1 MSDSHELPDR
11 VDPRR
16 LAATGGTVTG
26 EVPVAELT
34 RLADRLAES
43 DESSAGRATLYLS
56 FDEDAQ
62 RRIRITG
69 RVEARLALQCQRC
82 LQPFEWTADQALNL
96 IAVADEDA
104 AAGVPRDREPVIVPP
119 QGLDPATLVEDEL
132 ILALPLAARCE
143 QPECMDA
150 SEDTETERRR
160 DNPFAALA
168 NLDLE

>member
-1 MSDSHELPDR
+1 MSDSHELPER
-11 VDPRR
+11 ADPRR

-26 EVPVAELT
+26 DVPIAELT
-34 RLADRLAES
+34 RLADRLTVEYGS
-43 DESSAGRATLYLS
+43 NAGRAALRLR

-62 RRIRITG
+62 RQIRITG
-69 RVEARLALQCQRC
+69 RVEAKLTLRCQRC
-82 LQPFEWTADQALNL
+82 LQPFEWAADQALNL
-96 IAVADEDA
+96 VAVADEDA
-104 AAGVPRDREPVIVPP
+104 AAGVPRDWEPVIVPP
-119 QGLDPATLVEDEL
+119 EGLDPATLIEDEL

-143 QPECMDA
+143 RPECLRT